1 MTDRKQALMD
11 LLDKVEWGECPHWQD
26 AGKAIG
32 INPDDRHLR
41 VMGAYHGSLDAAKAL
56 HETVLPASASAVVD
70 MEGDCDLY
78 GGTGDGEWECSRSSS
93 CQNNPARAWLIAIL
107 KALIAEEDE

>member
-41 VMGAYHGSLDAAKAL
+41 VMGAYNGSLNAAKAL
-56 HETVLPASASAVVD
+56 HEAVLPDFFWQRTGFVMTVTDDHTGWGNGIYGSARD
-70 MEGDCDLY
+70 D
-78 GGTGDGEWECSRSSS
+78 
-93 CQNNPARAWLIAIL
+93 NNPARAWLIAII
-107 KALIAEEDE
+107 KALIDKETTQ